1 MLVICAAVIAA
12 IGLGLILSDALRVP
26 SYAVSKATH
35 NLGKRQNHKTNP
47 LEIWMRELSNRIAE
61 RLRLN
66 EYRRMQL
73 DTDLKTADIHMT
85 PETYVADN
93 LVRSMLVGIFAV
105 PVFFLSKPLAGLVL
119 LSAGILYYTNS
130 RKVSRQIREKRRKI
144 EYELPRLV
152 ATVEKTLHHNRDVL
166 GILDAYKDGAG
177 PELRRELEITVADMR
192 SGNHEVALTRLESR
206 VGSSML
212 SDVVRG
218 LISVINGSDTA
229 VYWGTLVLRF
239 SDFQRQT
246 LKAEA
251 NKAPKR
257 VRRLSMVLLVCF
269 MLIYVAVIGQVLI
282 SSLGGLMT

>member
-1 MLVICAAVIAA
+1 
-12 IGLGLILSDALRVP
+12 
-26 SYAVSKATH
+26 
-35 NLGKRQNHKTNP
+35 
-47 LEIWMRELSNRIAE
+47 
-61 RLRLN
+61 
-66 EYRRMQL
+66 
-73 DTDLKTADIHMT
+73 
-85 PETYVADN
+85 
-93 LVRSMLVGIFAV
+93 
-105 PVFFLSKPLAGLVL
+105 
-119 LSAGILYYTNS
+119 
-130 RKVSRQIREKRRKI
+130 
-144 EYELPRLV
+144 
-152 ATVEKTLHHNRDVL
+152 
-166 GILDAYKDGAG
+166 
-177 PELRRELEITVADMR
+177 
-192 SGNHEVALTRLESR
+192 
-206 VGSSML
+206 ML

>member
-85 PETYVADN
+85 PEAYVADN

-282 SSLGGLMT
+282 TSLGGLMT